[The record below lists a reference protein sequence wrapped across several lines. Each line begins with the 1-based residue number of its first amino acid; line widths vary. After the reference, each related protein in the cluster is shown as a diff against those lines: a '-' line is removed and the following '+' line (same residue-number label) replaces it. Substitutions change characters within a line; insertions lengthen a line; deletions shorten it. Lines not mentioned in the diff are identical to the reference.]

1 MPTDRLSKTKNSFKA
16 KVDFYENIKI
26 QECKNNAKKNMDM
39 GSIYKIMMLLAEGL
53 CLARYYII
61 KDDLYQFYQFCKF
74 EGGIRKYFKEPQVQV
89 AVRSLA
95 FMSIVLESGL
105 AGNQENQKEIDGTS
119 LRKFS
124 KVIDKFKDAKV
135 DKLMDTLYKLNSNKK
150 KKLLFFKSDG
160 RK

>member
-1 MPTDRLSKTKNSFKA
+1 
-16 KVDFYENIKI
+16 
-26 QECKNNAKKNMDM
+26 
-39 GSIYKIMMLLAEGL
+39 
-53 CLARYYII
+53 
-61 KDDLYQFYQFCKF
+61 
-74 EGGIRKYFKEPQVQV
+74 
-89 AVRSLA
+89 
-95 FMSIVLESGL
+95 MSIVLESGL

>member
-61 KDDLYQFYQFCKF
+61 KDDLYQFY
-74 EGGIRKYFKEPQVQV
+74 
-89 AVRSLA
+89 
-95 FMSIVLESGL
+95 
-105 AGNQENQKEIDGTS
+105 
-119 LRKFS
+119 
-124 KVIDKFKDAKV
+124 
-135 DKLMDTLYKLNSNKK
+135 
-150 KKLLFFKSDG
+150 
-160 RK
+160 